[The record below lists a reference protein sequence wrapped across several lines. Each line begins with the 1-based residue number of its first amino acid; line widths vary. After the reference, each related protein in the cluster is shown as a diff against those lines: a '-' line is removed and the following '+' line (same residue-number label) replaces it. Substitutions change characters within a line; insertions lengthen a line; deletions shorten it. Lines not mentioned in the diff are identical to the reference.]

1 MVPKPLGI
9 GSPPANG
16 APPGAVW
23 QAAQSAASAR
33 YFPRATTSGG
43 ALTTCIG
50 PPVLPDRRF
59 LIANAA
65 AANGRDCNGGGDEEG
80 PPAANPHVPSRVRPG
95 VVRITSRTAW

>member
-9 GSPPANG
+9 GRPPASG

-33 YFPRATTSGG
+33 YFPRATTSG
-43 ALTTCIG
+43 AAFTTCIG

-59 LIANAA
+59 LIGNAA
-65 AANGRDCNGGGDEEG
+65 AAM
-80 PPAANPHVPSRVRPG
+80 PAMTTAAAMTKVRK
-95 VVRITSRTAW
+95 RRTVMCRPA